1 MGYFLDDIYVSSFH
15 EKQSSAWASFRLA
28 LDGIAHRP
36 FRTAL
41 DLGCGLGTTAILD
54 SLVTDC
60 VWDGI
65 DLNPDQV
72 FRASRY
78 GAALDLESSF
88 LLGQFED
95 VIASGKQYDYIAAH
109 GILTWVSDASRL
121 QLFQVIKKLLRPGGV
136 VFLSQNT
143 PFGWSHLQPVR
154 ELFYLLHRE
163 KPAISLTEK
172 LNEVQSFVE
181 GSAAFVR
188 RYPEVVEKIEG
199 IKKTSAKYI
208 PHEYLNDIWDLLSF
222 NDVESYARHASLSF
236 LGSAELSYSIPSLT
250 EKITADLGLSKNAQ
264 EDFLDAFTLRSF
276 RSDFWVLGTG
286 RLTNIEWARGLFNYE
301 FFLGENPKL
310 TKKFQT
316 VFGTIEVRADLYDPY
331 FNQLK
336 TAGSLDHDFLLGQI
350 NSSGIRVVTE
360 ILKVLILTGDLQWK
374 LQSNKDERIEATNK
388 ILVDSWHLSS
398 DSNYLISRKTHRPEK
413 VDPLEILTYL
423 ENTKNDQ
430 PEIALAD
437 RVANRIMKYG
447 MTLFRGP
454 DEQKLPVNELVA
466 RRLKTFSKERASF
479 ANYHGLESAFVE

>member
-1 MGYFLDDIYVSSFH
+1 MGYFLDDIYVSSYH

-54 SLVTDC
+54 SLTTDC

-72 FRASRY
+72 YRADRY
-78 GAALDLESSF
+78 SEALSLESSF

-236 LGSAELSYSIPSLT
+236 LGSADLSYSIPSLT

-276 RSDFWVLGTG
+276 RSDFWALGTG

-301 FFLGENPKL
+301 FFCGENLKL
-310 TKKFQT
+310 EKKFQT
-316 VFGTIEVRADLYDPY
+316 VFGTIDVRADLYDPY
-331 FNQLK
+331 FDELRTN
-336 TAGSLDHDFLLGQI
+336 GCLDEDFLLSQI
-350 NSSGIRVVTE
+350 NSFGIKVVSE
-360 ILKVLILTGDLQWK
+360 ILKVLILTGDVQWK
-374 LQSNKDERIEATNK
+374 PRYSGDSWVETSNK
-388 ILVDSWHLSS
+388 ILVDNWHLSS
-398 DSNYLISRKTHRPEK
+398 DSNYLISKRTHRP
-413 VDPLEILTYL
+413 VQADPLEILTYL
-423 ENTKNDQ
+423 ENTNDDQ
-430 PEIALAD
+430 KDVSLPG
-437 RVANRIMKYG
+437 RVLNRIRRYG
-447 MTLFRGP
+447 MTLFREP
-454 DEQKLPVNELVA
+454 DEQELPVNEFVA
-466 RRLKTFSKERASF
+466 RRLKKLSVQRASF
-479 ANYHGLESAFVE
+479 ATYHGLEKAFLK